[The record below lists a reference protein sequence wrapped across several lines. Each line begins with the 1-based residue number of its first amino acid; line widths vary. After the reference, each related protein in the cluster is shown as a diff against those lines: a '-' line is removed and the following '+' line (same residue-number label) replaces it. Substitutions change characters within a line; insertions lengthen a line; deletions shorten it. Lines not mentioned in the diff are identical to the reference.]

1 VRAVHLGHRAH
12 EIDMARQR
20 MAADLGAVPSGAL
33 DVDAAAR
40 LQSGQ
45 RGERQAL
52 LHDVEV
58 GRVVA
63 VARRDGEAHAVHGHA
78 GADDQAV
85 AEAGRE
91 AEAEAAQ
98 AGPVDDGADTGD
110 ALDDAGEH
118 GRDCPAA
125 AAPCLGPTRPRDRPA
140 RGQGLLHVPTA
151 GRLQCFSMDLPPA
164 AARALRQ
171 EIRFTHVSSGARIAW
186 SRSGRV
192 DAGAPVLVRAA
203 HWMTHVEYDAVSPIF
218 RPWLERLGRELRLVC
233 YDERGCGLS
242 GPDET
247 PLGLATSLEEL
258 AAVADAIG
266 ESRVAL
272 LGISGGA
279 ATAVAYAAQY
289 PQRVSHLVLL
299 GAYTHGL
306 LQRSPSAEGLA
317 YFEAI
322 ATLMQ
327 HGWGQPGSAVQQF
340 FSASL
345 IPDATVEQREA
356 MNEQQRRS
364 CDGRRAAALF
374 RARSQ
379 LDARPL
385 LARVQCPTLVMHS
398 EGDATVKVELGR
410 DLAAAIPGARFEALH
425 SRNHL
430 PLHGEPAFERF
441 CVALT
446 DFVHQR
452 PAATDQ
458 TFTARER
465 ELMALV
471 ARGLDNLQIGAH
483 LGLADKTVRNQLSRL
498 YQRLGV
504 DGRSHAVVRARE
516 LGF

>member
-1 VRAVHLGHRAH
+1 M
-12 EIDMARQR
+12 D
-20 MAADLGAVPSGAL
+20 P
-33 DVDAAAR
+33 
-40 LQSGQ
+40 
-45 RGERQAL
+45 
-52 LHDVEV
+52 
-58 GRVVA
+58 
-63 VARRDGEAHAVHGHA
+63 
-78 GADDQAV
+78 
-85 AEAGRE
+85 
-91 AEAEAAQ
+91 
-98 AGPVDDGADTGD
+98 
-110 ALDDAGEH
+110 
-118 GRDCPAA
+118 
-125 AAPCLGPTRPRDRPA
+125 PT
-140 RGQGLLHVPTA
+140 V
-151 GRLQCFSMDLPPA
+151 

-192 DAGAPVLVRAA
+192 EPSAPMLVRAA

-242 GPDET
+242 GPDAT
-247 PLGLATSLEEL
+247 PLDLAAALEEL
-258 AAVADAIG
+258 EVVVEASAQP
-266 ESRVAL
+266 RVAL

-279 ATAVAYAAQY
+279 ATAVAYAARH

-299 GAYTHGL
+299 GGYTHGL
-306 LQRSPSAEGLA
+306 LQRSPSPEGLA

-345 IPDATVEQREA
+345 IPDATAEQREA

-364 CDGRRAAALF
+364 CDGQRAAAIF
-374 RARSQ
+374 RARNQ
-379 LDARPL
+379 LDVRHL
-385 LARVQCPTLVMHS
+385 LARVQCPTLVLHS
-398 EGDATVKVELGR
+398 DGDATVKVELGR

-430 PLHGEPAFERF
+430 PLHGEAAFERF

-446 DFVHQR
+446 DFVQQR
-452 PAATDQ
+452 PSATDAA
-458 TFTARER
+458 FTARER

-471 ARGLDNLQIGAH
+471 AQGLDNLQIGAH

-504 DGRSHAVVRARE
+504 DGRTHAVVRARE